1 MNRGLVIGKFM
12 PVHKGHLALINFA
25 AAQCDELIVSMSY
38 TVNDPIPYKKRS
50 TWLKELLS
58 LNGKIRV
65 EVLVDDFDQENLRLP
80 ERTQIWAAVLKE
92 KYPTIHTV
100 FSSEEY
106 GQHLANHL
114 NAKHILFDSE
124 RKQIPISATAIRSNP
139 FKNWEFIPLI
149 VQPYFVKII
158 CLYGPE
164 STGKSSLSKRLA
176 ERYQTEFVPE
186 VAREMITSNDFTVDD
201 IIAIGNAQ
209 TERIQQK
216 LRTANKI
223 LFCDTDVIT
232 TQIYSLKY
240 LGVVPPLLQELEKEI
255 HYDQYFLLDIDVPWV
270 ADGLRDLGHQ
280 RQEMFNVF
288 KAELDK
294 RNIEYTLISGDYTA
308 REKQI
313 KTLIDRF
320 LQIP

>member
-12 PVHKGHLALINFA
+12 PIHKGHLALINFA
-25 AAQCDELIVSMSY
+25 AALCDELIVSMSY
-38 TVNDPIPYKKRS
+38 TVNDPIPYKKRLA
-50 TWLKELLS
+50 WLQELLS
-58 LNGKIRV
+58 LNKKIRI
-65 EVLVDDFDQENLRLP
+65 EVLVDDFDEENLQLP

-106 GQHLANHL
+106 GQHLAIHL

-124 RKQIPISATAIRSNP
+124 RKQTPISATAIRSNP
-139 FKNWEFIPLI
+139 FKNWEYIPAV

-164 STGKSSLSKRLA
+164 STGKSTLSKRLA
-176 ERYQTEFVPE
+176 EHYQTEFVPE

-201 IIAIGNAQ
+201 IIAIGHAQ

-232 TQIYSLKY
+232 TQIYSKKY
-240 LGVVPPLLQELEKEI
+240 LGVVPPVLYELEKEI
-255 HYDQYFLLDIDVPWV
+255 QYSEYWLMDIDVPWV
-270 ADGLRDLGHQ
+270 ADGLRDLGDE
-280 RQEMFNVF
+280 RQEMFKIF
-288 KAELDK
+288 KTELTQRGIVYK
-294 RNIEYTLISGDYTA
+294 LISGDYA
-308 REKQI
+308 MRDKKAISLLDE
-313 KTLIDRF
+313 L
-320 LQIP
+320 LSLS